1 MPEGP
6 THKRLFT
13 LAEANAA
20 IPRLAARVERLR
32 ALRDELLRGRELLDI
47 LWQRLEAG
55 ETLLSVI
62 GERTKTIDA
71 QKAEFTELV
80 ADIDAEGIVLRD
92 LDPGIADFPAKVR
105 GVPVYLCW
113 RSGERSIAFWHGI
126 RDGFAGRKPI
136 ESIEG
141 SSPQVN

>member
-1 MPEGP
+1 VAEGP
-6 THKRLFT
+6 THKRFFT

-20 IPRLAARVERLR
+20 IPQLAARVERLR
-32 ALRDELLRGRELLDI
+32 ALRDDLRRSHELLDI

-55 ETLLSVI
+55 EALLSVI
-62 GERTKTIDA
+62 GERTKAVDA
-71 QKAEFTELV
+71 QKAEFAQLV
-80 ADIDAEGIVLRD
+80 AGIDADGIVLRD

-113 RSGERSIAFWHGI
+113 RSGERRIAFWHGI
-126 RDGFAGRKPI
+126 SDGFAGRKPI